1 MSDFDP
7 LWPDFLYG
15 KRWRKVWKQAAKKWR
30 EKTVMN
36 KDEYIKKLEIHN
48 VGLVRDADRRLELL
62 RDWNSRRVNEQE
74 ACLFCGEYPMTTERI
89 EKGKREFVFWD
100 KHSGDCE
107 LAKELS
113 DA

>member
-1 MSDFDP
+1 MYLDAEDCEEYF
-7 LWPDFLYG
+7 
-15 KRWRKVWKQAAKKWR
+15 
-30 EKTVMN
+30 EK
-36 KDEYIKKLEIHN
+36 I
-48 VGLVRDADRRLELL
+48 ADRRLELL

>member
-1 MSDFDP
+1 VTEKCICDGWEWESFESWSTCPNCDFPADRLVWVKNLMS
-7 LWPDFLYG
+7 
-15 KRWRKVWKQAAKKWR
+15 
-30 EKTVMN
+30 T
-36 KDEYIKKLEIHN
+36 
-48 VGLVRDADRRLELL
+48 ADRRLELL